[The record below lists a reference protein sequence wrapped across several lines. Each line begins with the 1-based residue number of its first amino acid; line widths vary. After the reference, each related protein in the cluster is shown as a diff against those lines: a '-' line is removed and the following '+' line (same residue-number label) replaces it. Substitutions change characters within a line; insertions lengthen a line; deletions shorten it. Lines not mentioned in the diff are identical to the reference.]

1 MSTTARKQPPS
12 HEALLADLFEL
23 NFRIEDLIAKHEL
36 TPAQFLAFSEDE
48 TVRKTLDAFESLQ
61 TRHQRILARQHQA
74 GAVGY
79 LHQCIMDAP
88 STVETRRA
96 ATALARLTTIMLA
109 PPRPLRARRA
119 SEGDPEQTQ
128 QPTPTPNPTNS
139 TPSTTPTNTP
149 TKTATTTTT
158 PTSAVSSTTKPITSL
173 EAPLPT
179 PALVI
184 TTPALTSHPASTRT
198 TPRTSG

>member
-88 STVETRRA
+88 STIETRRA

-109 PPRPLRARRA
+109 PPRPIRARRA

-128 QPTPTPNPTNS
+128 QPTTTPDPANS
-139 TPSTTPTNTP
+139 TPNTTPTTP
-149 TKTATTTTT
+149 TTTTT
-158 PTSAVSSTTKPITSL
+158 PTPTLSSSTSNTL
-173 EAPLPT
+173 EESHPT
-179 PALVI
+179 PTLVI
-184 TTPALTSHPASTRT
+184 TNPARSPHTASTRS
-198 TPRTSG
+198 PPSVSG

>member
-88 STVETRRA
+88 STIETRRA

-109 PPRPLRARRA
+109 PPRPIRARRA

-128 QPTPTPNPTNS
+128 QPTTTPNPTNS
-139 TPSTTPTNTP
+139 TNSAPNPPTTP
-149 TKTATTTTT
+149 ATTTT
-158 PTSAVSSTTKPITSL
+158 PTPTLSSRTSNAL
-173 EAPLPT
+173 EEPLPT
-179 PALVI
+179 PTLVI
-184 TTPALTSHPASTRT
+184 TTPARTPHTASTRS
-198 TPRTSG
+198 PPSVSG

>member
-88 STVETRRA
+88 STIETRRA

-109 PPRPLRARRA
+109 PPRPIRARRA

-139 TPSTTPTNTP
+139 TPNTTPTTP
-149 TKTATTTTT
+149 TTTTT
-158 PTSAVSSTTKPITSL
+158 PTPTLSSRTSNAV
-173 EAPLPT
+173 EEPLPT
-179 PALVI
+179 PTLVI
-184 TTPALTSHPASTRT
+184 TTPARTPHTASTRS
-198 TPRTSG
+198 PPSVSG